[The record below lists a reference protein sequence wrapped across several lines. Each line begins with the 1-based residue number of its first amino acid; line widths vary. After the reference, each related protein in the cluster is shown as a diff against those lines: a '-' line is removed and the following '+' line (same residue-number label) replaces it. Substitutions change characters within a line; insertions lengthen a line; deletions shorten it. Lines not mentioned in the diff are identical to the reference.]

1 MGFWSKLGKFAGR
14 AAIGIIAP
22 GALAGYDYAKAK
34 ETNEML
40 KGFDEAIEP
49 LFKNLAAVKEDD
61 DSWSELLVRLRSL
74 TIKFLGNEEARKPLL
89 QKVHPNEQART
100 LCLIMGG
107 AFDVPDVAA
116 VLAASDDNRN
126 LLIGSLN
133 ITELL
138 CQELDA
144 RIQAAGLETMEE
156 AVLRML
162 YDLICT
168 RQLHIGIVLYGKM
181 NSDAKV
187 TVNALLTDFI
197 FPAEEDE
204 VTAVTRAACA
214 ENKVSYDQLK
224 RKLGL

>member
-1 MGFWSKLGKFAGR
+1 MGFWGKLGKFAGR
-14 AAIGIIAP
+14 AAVGIIAP

-34 ETNEML
+34 ATNEML

-49 LFKNLAAVKEDD
+49 LFKNLAAVKDDD

-89 QKVHPNEQART
+89 KTVHPNEQART

-107 AFDVPDVAA
+107 AFDIPEVAGA
-116 VLAASDDNRN
+116 LAASDDNRN

-133 ITELL
+133 ITEML
-138 CQELDA
+138 CQQLDA
-144 RIQAAGLETMEE
+144 KIQGAGLETMEE

-162 YDLICT
+162 YDMICT
-168 RQLHIGIVLYGKM
+168 RQLHIGIVMYGRR
-181 NSDAKV
+181 NSDAKA
-187 TVNALLTDFI
+187 TFDAQLSNLI

-204 VTAVTRAACA
+204 DTAAIKALCA
-214 ENKVSYDQLK
+214 ENKVSYDQLR